1 MAESECLA
9 LSKGLNRDE
18 VVRRVTESKIV
29 TSGDIER
36 FAERHPEGTGGDL
49 ARALVDASL
58 LTQFQMDAILAGKE
72 AEIRIGN
79 YDVLDRLGAGGMGT
93 VFKARH
99 RRMKRI
105 VALKVLAANLSKDP
119 AFVKRFQREVETIA
133 QLNHPNIVMA
143 FDADEADV
151 GHFLVMEF
159 VNGQD
164 LLSVVRKHGPMSVRS
179 AVECILHAARGL
191 AYAHAQKII
200 HRDIKPANLLLDVS
214 GVVKVTDL
222 GLARLNP
229 SAMPESGETA
239 ASSMTQAG
247 SILGTADYMPPEQ
260 AVDATV
266 IDHRADIY
274 SLGATL
280 HFLLTGQGPYSAS
293 SLMGILL
300 KHRDAPIPSLSDT
313 CKDVPPEL
321 DQLFRRMLAKDPR
334 HRPQEMTQ
342 VVSSLEAILGSLGV
356 APAAT
361 IVAEPSAAPL
371 SDRPTDASQ
380 VVDKTVV
387 GGLPAASEPSAD
399 SAPASAATP
408 SVLLIEP
415 SRTQAGIIRRYL
427 QSLDLLNVV
436 SVTTGADALKAIQSH
451 RPDVVITA
459 MHLNDM
465 TGTQLANQIRA
476 DKSAAAPGF
485 VLISSESEGKEA
497 EALGHS
503 GHAAL
508 LHKPFTADSLMN
520 ALKLACPVFANLK
533 APSASTFVAPTPVTP
548 ARRNCHVLIV
558 DDSVAARLHI
568 RNVLAGLGL
577 AQISEAE
584 DGAEAVACLARE
596 KYDLIIT
603 DYNMPLMDGRGLIA
617 YMRQNP
623 ATSSV
628 PIIMVTTETDARRLD
643 AIRQLGVTV
652 CEKSFPADVARTLID
667 TLLNR

>member
-1 MAESECLA
+1 
-9 LSKGLNRDE
+9 
-18 VVRRVTESKIV
+18 
-29 TSGDIER
+29 
-36 FAERHPEGTGGDL
+36 
-49 ARALVDASL
+49 
-58 LTQFQMDAILAGKE
+58 
-72 AEIRIGN
+72 
-79 YDVLDRLGAGGMGT
+79 
-93 VFKARH
+93 
-99 RRMKRI
+99 
-105 VALKVLAANLSKDP
+105 
-119 AFVKRFQREVETIA
+119 
-133 QLNHPNIVMA
+133 
-143 FDADEADV
+143 
-151 GHFLVMEF
+151 
-159 VNGQD
+159 
-164 LLSVVRKHGPMSVRS
+164 MSVRG

-200 HRDIKPANLLLDVS
+200 HRDIKPANLLQDAK

-229 SAMPESGETA
+229 SAMTDGGETA
-239 ASSMTQAG
+239 ASSVTQAG

-280 HFLLTGQGPYSAS
+280 HFLLTGQGPYTAS

-300 KHRDAPIPSLSDT
+300 KHRDAPIPSLCEA

-342 VVSSLEAILGSLGV
+342 VVSSLEAILGSLGA
-356 APAAT
+356 APAAAV
-361 IVAEPSAAPL
+361 VAEPTAAPL

-380 VVDKTVV
+380 VLDKTVV
-387 GGLPAASEPSAD
+387 GGLP
-399 SAPASAATP
+399 SAANFATTPTAAP
-408 SVLLIEP
+408 SVLLVEP

-427 QSLDLLNVV
+427 QSLELTNVV
-436 SVTTGADALKAIQSH
+436 SVTTGADALNAFQSH

-465 TGTQLANQIRA
+465 KGTELANRIRA

-508 LHKPFTADSLMN
+508 LHKPFTADSLMS
-520 ALKLACPVFANLK
+520 ALKLACPAFANLK
-533 APSASTFVAPTPVTP
+533 TMSASTYVAPTPLTP
-548 ARRNCHVLIV
+548 ARRPCHVLLV
-558 DDSVAARLHI
+558 DDSAAARFHI
-568 RNVLAGLGL
+568 RNVLASLGL
-577 AQISEAE
+577 THVSEAE

-623 ATSSV
+623 ATASV
-628 PIIMVTTETDARRLD
+628 PIIMVTTETDPSRLD

-652 CEKSFPADVARTLID
+652 CAKSFPVDVARKLID
-667 TLLNR
+667 TLLHR